1 MQREF
6 VVTSLTVLLGQFAAN
21 WNRMLF
27 VVIENHIVSLKIEI
41 INKIITTKNN
51 QKGEKILMTLNYI
64 YKYSYI

>member
-27 VVIENHIVSLKIEI
+27 VPIGNHIVSLKTEI